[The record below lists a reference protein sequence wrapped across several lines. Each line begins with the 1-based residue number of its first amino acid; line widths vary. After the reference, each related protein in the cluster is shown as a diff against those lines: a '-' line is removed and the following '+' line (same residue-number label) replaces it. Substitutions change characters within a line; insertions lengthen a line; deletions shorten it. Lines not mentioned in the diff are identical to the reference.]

1 MLPTKRPI
9 FSRRVSSCPTDL
21 CVSKV
26 RILLDT
32 HAIVW
37 WAAGDE
43 RLSRKARLTIADP
56 DTEVFISI
64 ASAWEIQIKATLQK
78 LTLNETVDAL
88 YRSLIIDHEFRMI
101 GIELN
106 DIDCLSTLPP
116 HHRDPFDRML
126 VAQAGRSGLALV
138 TKDRV
143 MSSYGVPT
151 LW

>member
-1 MLPTKRPI
+1 M
-9 FSRRVSSCPTDL
+9 
-21 CVSKV
+21 

-37 WAAGDE
+37 WATGDK
-43 RLSRKARLTIADP
+43 RLSRRARVAIADP
-56 DTEVFISI
+56 NTEVFISI

-78 LTLNETVDAL
+78 ITLNESVDAL
-88 YRSLIIDHEFRMI
+88 YRSLIIDQDFRMI
-101 GIELN
+101 GLELKDIEH
-106 DIDCLSTLPP
+106 LSKLPR

-126 VAQAGRSGLALV
+126 VAQALRGDLTLV

-143 MSSYGVPT
+143 VSSYGTPT

>member
-1 MLPTKRPI
+1 M
-9 FSRRVSSCPTDL
+9 
-21 CVSKV
+21 

-37 WAAGDE
+37 WATGDA
-43 RLSRKARLTIADP
+43 RLSRKARVAISNP

-78 LTLNETVDAL
+78 LELKESVDAL
-88 YRSLIIDHEFRMI
+88 YRALIIDHGFRMI
-101 GIELN
+101 GIELS
-106 DIDCLSTLPP
+106 DIDELSNLPP

-126 VAQAGRSGLALV
+126 VAQALRGDFTLV
-138 TKDRV
+138 TKDSV
-143 MSSYGVPT
+143 VSSYGARA

>member
-1 MLPTKRPI
+1 M
-9 FSRRVSSCPTDL
+9 
-21 CVSKV
+21 

-37 WAAGDE
+37 WATGDQ
-43 RLSRKARLTIADP
+43 RLSRRARVAIANP

-64 ASAWEIQIKATLQK
+64 ASAWEIQIKASLHK
-78 LTLNETVDAL
+78 LTLNESVDAL
-88 YRSLIIDHEFRMI
+88 YRSLIIEQDFRMI
-101 GIELN
+101 GIELE
-106 DIDCLSTLPP
+106 DIDHLSKLPP

-126 VAQAGRSGLALV
+126 VAQSIRGDFTLV

-143 MSSYGVPT
+143 VSSYDAPT

>member
-1 MLPTKRPI
+1 M
-9 FSRRVSSCPTDL
+9 
-21 CVSKV
+21 

-37 WAAGDE
+37 WATGDQ
-43 RLSRKARLTIADP
+43 RLSRQARVAIADP
-56 DTEVFISI
+56 STEVFISI

-78 LTLNETVDAL
+78 LTLNESIDAL
-88 YRSLIIDHEFRMI
+88 YRSLIIDQDFRMI
-101 GIELN
+101 GIELK
-106 DIDCLSTLPP
+106 DIDHLSKLPP

-126 VAQAGRSGLALV
+126 VAQALRGEFTLV

-143 MSSYGVPT
+143 IASYGTPT

>member
-1 MLPTKRPI
+1 M
-9 FSRRVSSCPTDL
+9 
-21 CVSKV
+21 

-37 WAAGDE
+37 WATGDQ
-43 RLSRKARLTIADP
+43 RLSRKARVTIADP

-78 LTLNETVDAL
+78 LTLNESVDSL
-88 YRSLIIDHEFRMI
+88 YRSLIIDQDFRMI
-101 GIELN
+101 GIELS
-106 DIDCLSTLPP
+106 DIDHLSKLPP

-126 VAQAGRSGLALV
+126 VAQALRGSFALV
-138 TKDRV
+138 TKD
-143 MSSYGVPT
+143 SELSAYGAPT